1 MLKVIIAD
9 DEPVIVKGLKK
20 LIPWEEYGLSIIDEA
35 MDGKELWKKVTEKK
49 PDIVVSDICMP
60 EMTGLEFMAR
70 LKQEQIEPQVIF
82 ISGYQKFEYVQEAI
96 LSLIH
101 I

>member
-35 MDGKELWKKVTEKK
+35 MDGKKL
-49 PDIVVSDICMP
+49 
-60 EMTGLEFMAR
+60 
-70 LKQEQIEPQVIF
+70 
-82 ISGYQKFEYVQEAI
+82 
-96 LSLIH
+96 
-101 I
+101 